1 MDPQPPTPFLSK
13 MLWSNVSKQ
22 EQDMGMMPP
31 PGTNLVPLA
40 SRRSSTSVVASSSD
54 VHSPPVR
61 VLKQELID
69 ESSQSSII
77 DPLELPPQERFRH
90 LSESSLDV
98 HPGDSNMSMMN
109 ENSMDLLR
117 HNSVNMEM
125 MNPAMSDSS
134 NMSAVNENSM
144 DVIVRRG
151 SMSRGGVSTVYEG
164 SMDVNVGNSNLT
176 AITED
181 STCSTIM
188 HCAGNSLS
196 RPPIMSMEEIKGM
209 DLRMKM
215 PMATVADLVNTTA
228 PSLATLHRF
237 GVTEASSVPLPAQS
251 GQSVENY
258 LTTLEST
265 NKPHALSSPVPNM
278 TEKIAQMIN
287 NEQNNIYAQKMLNG
301 QVMPEQA
308 LSPNILST
316 TTQASLPHL
325 GATQPSINQTIQNE
339 EIISKME
346 ATTATADQLRSTT
359 TDTTLPAE
367 KLDALVNSAVETHMG
382 SPQNENR
389 CSPKDTLKTSP
400 PEIIITSQD
409 VMLNSQSSLMVP
421 PMINTT
427 ISSPNLNQPETVTQ
441 PNNSPNIPPD
451 VILNTQISPSI
462 MCRNTE
468 ESLLPNA
475 MESNLMTIQQQSP
488 IGSLL
493 STTSNPTIHSS
504 IPNLVGSTE
513 DEKAILFKATVDL
526 LQTQKK
532 ISELER
538 KMSPNENLEK
548 VHIMNDF
555 LTTGHG
561 QLPAPGNN
569 FVQNQ
574 FNTSP
579 RGNISPNMIPLKADN
594 NPVIPVPVKEMTG
607 VTTAPQDKK
616 HDDRMIPPSFATM
629 SESDLINIINPSCF
643 DQGNNFQ

>member
-1 MDPQPPTPFLSK
+1 MLGLSGESPLFLQWLWRQLLDLNSNCAYRESNICPYHFTVRVDQQPPTPFLSK

-40 SRRSSTSVVASSSD
+40 SRRSSTSVAATSSGE

-117 HNSVNMEM
+117 HGAVGMEM
-125 MNPAMSDSS
+125 MNPGMSDNS
-134 NMSAVNENSM
+134 NLSAVNENSV
-144 DVIVRRG
+144 DVMVRRG
-151 SMSRGGVSTVYEG
+151 SMSRPTGVYEG
-164 SMDVNVGNSNLT
+164 SMDVNVGNSNLS

-181 STCSTIM
+181 STMM
-188 HCAGNSLS
+188 HCAGNPLS
-196 RPPIMSMEEIKGM
+196 RPPMMSMEEIKGI

-251 GQSVENY
+251 AQSVENY
-258 LTTLEST
+258 LTNLE
-265 NKPHALSSPVPNM
+265 KPHALSTQTM
-278 TEKIAQMIN
+278 TEKLAQIIN
-287 NEQNNIYAQKMLNG
+287 NEQTTLYAQKVLNG
-301 QVMPEQA
+301 Q
-308 LSPNILST
+308 PNLLPPA
-316 TTQASLPHL
+316 TTQN
-325 GATQPSINQTIQNE
+325 G
-339 EIISKME
+339 EII
-346 ATTATADQLRSTT
+346 AAAAAVTTT
-359 TDTTLPAE
+359 TDPTAE

-382 SPQNENR
+382 GSPQQETTR
-389 CSPKDTLKTSP
+389 SPKDPTP
-400 PEIIITSQD
+400 PEIIITQQD
-409 VMLNSQSSLMVP
+409 VMLNSQPTLMVP
-421 PMINTT
+421 PMINT
-427 ISSPNLNQPETVTQ
+427 SPNLNPPEAVTQ

-468 ESLLPNA
+468 ESLMPTA
-475 MESNLMTIQQQSP
+475 MDSNLISMQQQSP
-488 IGSLL
+488 VGSLL
-493 STTSNPTIHSS
+493 ATTTTNPAIHTS
-504 IPNLVGSTE
+504 IPNLVASTE
-513 DEKAILFKATVDL
+513 AEKAILYKATVDL
-526 LQTQKK
+526 LQTQQK
-532 ISELER
+532 ISELG
-538 KMSPNENLEK
+538 KMSPNENLDK

-555 LTTGHG
+555 LT
-561 QLPAPGNN
+561 PPGSN
-569 FVQNQ
+569 FVPNQ
-574 FNTSP
+574 FNATTSP
-579 RGNISPNMIPLKADN
+579 RPPMMPLKADN
-594 NPVIPVPVKEMTG
+594 NPVVIPVPVKEMAG
-607 VTTAPQDKK
+607 GAAPAQQEKK
-616 HDDRMIPPSFATM
+616 HDDRMIPPAFATM

>member
-1 MDPQPPTPFLSK
+1 
-13 MLWSNVSKQ
+13 
-22 EQDMGMMPP
+22 MGMMPP

-40 SRRSSTSVVASSSD
+40 SRRSSSTSVVTANNE

-98 HPGDSNMSMMN
+98 HPGDSNMSMIN

-117 HNSVNMEM
+117 HNSVGMEM
-125 MNPAMSDSS
+125 MGQGMSDSS
-134 NMSAVNENSM
+134 NLSAVNENSM
-144 DVIVRRG
+144 DVMVRRG
-151 SMSRGGVSTVYEG
+151 SMSRGGGVVSVYEG

-181 STCSTIM
+181 STCSSMM
-188 HCAGNSLS
+188 HCGG
-196 RPPIMSMEEIKGM
+196 RPPLMSMEEIKGI

-265 NKPHALSSPVPNM
+265 NKHALSTQTM
-278 TEKIAQMIN
+278 TEKIAQIIS
-287 NEQNNIYAQKMLNG
+287 NEQSNLYAAQKLMNG
-301 QVMPEQA
+301 QVIPEQPTPPMQNGEIA
-308 LSPNILST
+308 T
-316 TTQASLPHL
+316 TTTTTTTTETSLP
-325 GATQPSINQTIQNE
+325 P
-339 EIISKME
+339 
-346 ATTATADQLRSTT
+346 
-359 TDTTLPAE
+359 E

-382 SPQNENR
+382 SPPQQNKNS
-389 CSPKDTLKTSP
+389 CSPKETTTTP

-409 VMLNSQSSLMVP
+409 VMLNSQPALMVP
-421 PMINTT
+421 PMI
-427 ISSPNLNQPETVTQ
+427 SSPNHQTVTVTQ
-441 PNNSPNIPPD
+441 PTTSPNIPPD

-462 MCRNTE
+462 MCRNATE
-468 ESLLPNA
+468 DALLPNA
-475 MESNLMTIQQQSP
+475 IEPNLMMQQQSP
-488 IGSLL
+488 VGSLL
-493 STTSNPTIHSS
+493 ATTTNPTIHSS
-504 IPNLVGSTE
+504 IPNLVASTE
-513 DEKAILFKATVDL
+513 AEKAILFKATVDL

-532 ISELER
+532 ICELDR
-538 KMSPNENLEK
+538 KLASPNENIEK

-555 LTTGHG
+555 LTSGG
-561 QLPAPGNN
+561 AQNN

-574 FNTSP
+574 FNATSP
-579 RGNISPNMIPLKADN
+579 RGSISPNLLSKTTDN
-594 NPVIPVPVKEMTG
+594 NPVIPVPVKEMAA
-607 VTTAPQDKK
+607 VAPPPPPPPTADKK
-616 HDDRMIPPSFATM
+616 HDDRMIPSAFATM

>member
-1 MDPQPPTPFLSK
+1 
-13 MLWSNVSKQ
+13 
-22 EQDMGMMPP
+22 MPP

-40 SRRSSTSVVASSSD
+40 SRRSSTSVGASSSE

-69 ESSQSSII
+69 DSSQSSII

-117 HNSVNMEM
+117 HSSVSMDM

-144 DVIVRRG
+144 DVMVRRG
-151 SMSRGGVSTVYEG
+151 SMSRGGGVYEG
-164 SMDVNVGNSNLT
+164 SMDVNVGNSNLS
-176 AITED
+176 AIGED
-181 STCSTIM
+181 SAMM
-188 HCAGNSLS
+188 HCAGNPLT
-196 RPPIMSMEEIKGM
+196 RPPMMSMEEIKGI

-237 GVTEASSVPLPAQS
+237 GMTEASSVPLPAQS
-251 GQSVENY
+251 AQSVENY
-258 LTTLEST
+258 LTTLETTS
-265 NKPHALSSPVPNM
+265 KPHALSSQM
-278 TEKIAQMIN
+278 TEKIAQLIN
-287 NEQNNIYAQKMLNG
+287 NEQNNLYAQKILNG
-301 QVMPEQA
+301 HVLPEPT
-308 LSPNILST
+308 LLPPP
-316 TTQASLPHL
+316 TTQAPLP
-325 GATQPSINQTIQNE
+325 PIQNG
-339 EIISKME
+339 EIISKIE
-346 ATTATADQLRSTT
+346 TTTNTTT
-359 TDTTLPAE
+359 TDATLPAE

-382 SPQNENR
+382 SPRNENT
-389 CSPKDTLKTSP
+389 CSPKDTLKTTP

-409 VMLNSQSSLMVP
+409 VMLNSQSTLMVP

-427 ISSPNLNQPETVTQ
+427 IANQPETVPQ
-441 PNNSPNIPPD
+441 PNNSPNIPPE

-468 ESLLPNA
+468 ESLLPTA
-475 MESNLMTIQQQSP
+475 MDSNLITMQQPSP
-488 IGSLL
+488 VGSLL
-493 STTSNPTIHSS
+493 STTTNPTIHSS
-504 IPNLVGSTE
+504 IPNLVASTE
-513 DEKAILFKATVDL
+513 AEKAILFKATVDL

-532 ISELER
+532 ISELVER
-538 KMSPNENLEK
+538 KMSPNENLDK

-555 LTTGHG
+555 LSAGHG
-561 QLPAPGNN
+561 QLPNPGNN

-579 RGNISPNMIPLKADN
+579 RGNLSPNMMPLKADN
-594 NPVIPVPVKEMTG
+594 NPVIPVPVKEMA
-607 VTTAPQDKK
+607 APPDKK
-616 HDDRMIPPSFATM
+616 HDDRMIPPAFATM